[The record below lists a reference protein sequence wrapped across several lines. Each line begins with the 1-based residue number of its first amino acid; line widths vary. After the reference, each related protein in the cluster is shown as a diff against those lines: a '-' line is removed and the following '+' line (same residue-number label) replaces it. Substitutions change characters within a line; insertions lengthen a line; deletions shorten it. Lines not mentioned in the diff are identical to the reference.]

1 MIMSILYYMTS
12 PLFAQHTSP
21 CGHDHVLFQWWNQ
34 HPKMKTQYEQTLSLR
49 HITKSENLG
58 SRNNKIIIPVVFHIL
73 HLNGPENISDAQIH
87 DQIRILNRD
96 YQKMNADTSQVIS
109 SFKNNIADVNFEFQ
123 LAKLDPDGNC
133 TNGIVRHYTSKTN
146 WNSSRLEDFTYTW
159 PADKYMNIYIVKK
172 IDIAPA
178 YTFLPGIGIP
188 DYADA
193 IVCESW
199 LVGTIGTATTAN
211 SRVLTHEIG
220 HWFGLPHIWGVS
232 NAPGVACGD
241 DDVEDTPITK
251 GFIVCTPNNAKI
263 CDPNIVEN
271 LQNYMDY
278 TPCKLMFTN
287 GQAAYMRETITLGLN
302 KRDQLVSEE
311 NLISTGIIGD
321 KPCAT
326 VANFYSI
333 FSNICKGETIR
344 FFDQS
349 QTGSDIKNISWYI
362 PGGTPSFSEDSIVDI
377 TFSEVGE
384 YEIKLVVSG
393 PNGVDSLSKFIRVL
407 DGNNGIKAPVY
418 YAFENGTLPDHIQIY
433 NNEASD
439 QKWETLSSLGADN
452 TEGCIF
458 LNNASSGGGRG
469 AYFETPFYDFTDN
482 PKPNMSYYYAYA
494 KYSENQSDTFRIE
507 YTLDCGKTWKTF
519 PGISGPNTMAN
530 NTGGVTSNAFYPDGA
545 QQWKKVTLT
554 SAFQSLFKNKPSV
567 KLRFYFRADPASSG
581 ANNIFIDEINITNE
595 SISSL
600 QELDES
606 NIDIYPNPAT
616 SEITISIREADA
628 NEYQVEITSL
638 TGQSISQIIPS
649 NPDES
654 NTNFMINQ
662 DGMMKPGLYI
672 VKIKKEG
679 FLDVIRKVVIL

>member
-1 MIMSILYYMTS
+1 MTS
-12 PLFAQHTSP
+12 PLFAQQTSP

-49 HITKSENLG
+49 QKTKSENLG

-133 TNGIVRHYTSKTN
+133 TNGIVRHYSPKTN

-199 LVGTIGTATTAN
+199 LVGSIGTATTAN

-251 GFIVCTPNNAKI
+251 GFTVCTPNNARI

-311 NLISTGIIGD
+311 NLIATGIIGD

-326 VANFYSI
+326 TANFYSI
-333 FSNICKGETIR
+333 YSNICKGETIK

-349 QTGSDIKNISWYI
+349 QTGSDTKNISWYI
-362 PGGTPSFSEDSIVDI
+362 PGGMPSFSQDSIVDV
-377 TFSEVGE
+377 TFPEVGE
-384 YEIKLVVSG
+384 YEVKLVVSG
-393 PNGVDSLSKFIRVL
+393 QNGVDSLSKFILVL

-418 YAFENGTLPDHIQIY
+418 YGFENGTLPNDIQIY
-433 NNEASD
+433 SNEASD

-458 LNNASSGGGRG
+458 INNATSGGSRG

-494 KYSENQSDTFRIE
+494 KNSESQADTFKIE

-530 NTGGVTSNAFYPDGA
+530 NTGGITSNAFYPDGA
-545 QQWKKVTLT
+545 QQWKKVILT
-554 SAFQSLFKNKPSV
+554 GAFQTLFKNKPSV

-600 QELDES
+600 QQLDES
-606 NIDIYPNPAT
+606 NIDIYPNPTT
-616 SEITISIREADA
+616 SDIIITIKESNA
-628 NEYQVEITSL
+628 NEIQVEIANL
-638 TGQSISQIIPS
+638 TGQSISQIIPP
-649 NPDES
+649 NQDGN
-654 NTNFMINQ
+654 NTTFIINQ
-662 DGMMKPGLYI
+662 DGMMKSGLYI

-679 FLDVIRKVVIL
+679 FLDVVRKVVIL